1 MSEKIIGYILL
12 TLGVVIIFVSSFS
25 VFTVFT
31 GRAKPVQLF
40 NFESVSIDF
49 SQIVSASLPTT
60 DLPEE
65 LKGSIPK
72 NTAPS
77 AKTEIIKGDM
87 LNTTSNIFAHLVLM
101 GFLASSGLKLAQIGV
116 NLLRPII
123 VKLKEEKLLKEV
135 KNQQVPS

>member
-1 MSEKIIGYILL
+1 MSEKIIGYSLL
-12 TLGVVIIFVSSFS
+12 TLGVVIIFLSSFS

-49 SQIVSASLPTT
+49 SQIISASLPTT
-60 DLPEE
+60 NL
-65 LKGSIPK
+65 SS
-72 NTAPS
+72 APGP
-77 AKTEIIKGDM
+77 KTEIIKGDM

-116 NLLRPII
+116 NLLRPIV
-123 VKLKEEKLLKEV
+123 VKIKEEKLLKAV
-135 KNQQVPS
+135 NNQQNPS